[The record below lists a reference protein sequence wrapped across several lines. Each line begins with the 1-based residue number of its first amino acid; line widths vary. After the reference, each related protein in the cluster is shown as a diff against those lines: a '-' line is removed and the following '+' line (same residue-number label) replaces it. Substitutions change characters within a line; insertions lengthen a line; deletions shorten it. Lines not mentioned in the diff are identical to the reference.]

1 MIDECIALEES
12 EEHPTMYLFIS
23 KDDGYHVHFVVGS
36 SSDEDTEAQYIAL
49 INGYR
54 YIGPVGSSSDE
65 DTEAQYIALING
77 YRYIGPGEKLSAR
90 DLGSA
95 SDSDL
100 DQLMF
105 DIDDAGSL
113 IGRTK
118 EASTCLRSK
127 HSQNIVTETSKES
140 RIPLHKFPPFIMEQM
155 TNQDC
160 AIKSNK
166 GEASSY
172 STRKSKNA
180 NHSSSMPLES
190 AYLSKWER
198 NGSNNT
204 SG

>member
-23 KDDGYHVHFVVGS
+23 KDDGYHVHFV
-36 SSDEDTEAQYIAL
+36 
-49 INGYR
+49 
-54 YIGPVGSSSDE
+54 VGSSSDE